1 MPQTP
6 ETSGSWVE
14 HEVHMIERIILIVI
28 ELKLRS
34 KDLGNHTTQL
44 LLELVF
50 SRIETQCRRRIQQT
64 TSRLCN
70 VD

>member
-50 SRIETQCRRRIQQT
+50 SRI
-64 TSRLCN
+64 
-70 VD
+70 